1 MEFELEQA
9 KDILRRTPATLEALL
24 RGLPAEWLGSNEGP
38 DTWSPLDVLGHLIH
52 GDEEDWI
59 PRARI
64 ILQHG
69 EASIFEPFDRFA
81 YLERES
87 TKGKG
92 LADLLA
98 TFETLR
104 AKNLAALDEMDLDN
118 DDRLALL
125 GTHPEF
131 GRVTLGQLIAT
142 WATHDLAHIV
152 QIARVLAR
160 QYDAAVGPWKEY
172 LSVLIG
178 IGESR

>member
-24 RGLPAEWLGSNEGP
+24 RGLPAEWIGSNEGP

-52 GDEEDWI
+52 GEEEDWI
-59 PRARI
+59 PRAKI

-69 EASIFEPFDRFA
+69 EASTFEPFDRFA

-87 TKGKG
+87 TKGKS

-118 DDRLALL
+118 DNRLALL

-131 GRVTLGQLIAT
+131 GPHRSNRPRACETIR
-142 WATHDLAHIV
+142 HC
-152 QIARVLAR
+152 R
-160 QYDAAVGPWKEY
+160 GPMEGIP
-172 LSVLIG
+172 LSSKMNRWPG
-178 IGESR
+178 SN

>member
-59 PRARI
+59 PRAKI

-69 EASIFEPFDRFA
+69 EASTFEPFDRFA

-104 AKNLAALDEMDLDN
+104 AKNLAALDKMDLDN
-118 DDRLALL
+118 DGRLALL

-131 GRVTLGQLIAT
+131 GRVTLGQPIAT

-172 LSVLIG
+172 LSVLQ
-178 IGESR
+178 

>member
-92 LADLLA
+92 LAALLA

>member
-69 EASIFEPFDRFA
+69 EASTFEPFDRFA

-92 LADLLA
+92 LADLLT

-172 LSVLIG
+172 LSVLQ
-178 IGESR
+178 

>member
-52 GDEEDWI
+52 GEEEDWI
-59 PRARI
+59 PRAKI

-69 EASIFEPFDRFA
+69 ESSAFEPFDRFA

-104 AKNLAALDEMDLDN
+104 AENLAALDELDLDN
-118 DDRLALL
+118 DNRLALL

-160 QYDAAVGPWKEY
+160 QYDTAVGPWKEY
-172 LSVLIG
+172 LSVLH
-178 IGESR
+178 